1 MRSPKINKTLFVG
14 RLNPIVTNAQIVKL
28 FSPYGTVISVAMG
41 TEKCEEELNYCF
53 VHMSSPDE
61 ANQCL
66 EALNNTLFKGE
77 LISIRF

>member
-1 MRSPKINKTLFVG
+1 MKSSKINKTLFVG

-28 FSPYGTVISVAMG
+28 FSSYGTVDSVAMG
-41 TEKCEEELNYCF
+41 TGKCEEELNYCF

-66 EALNNTLFKGE
+66 EALNNTLFKGKQ
-77 LISIRF
+77 ISIRF